1 MSPSLVLD
9 PKGQLFMA
17 VGSPGGSTI
26 ITSVFQVISN
36 VVDFGL
42 PLNFAVSLP
51 RVHHQ
56 GLPDTLQY
64 EVGGLPESSLKAI
77 ARMGHASV
85 PRERIGDVEAIL
97 RRPDGTLEAVA
108 DPRRQGQAAGH

>member
-1 MSPSLVLD
+1 MTASIVRETAMRAPV
-9 PKGQLFMA
+9 KA
-17 VGSPGGSTI
+17 AGGSTI

-36 VVDFGL
+36 VIDFGL

-64 EVGGLPESSLKAI
+64 EVGGLPASTLEAI
-77 ARMGHASV
+77 QAMGHAAT

-108 DPRRQGQAAGH
+108 DPRRQGEAAGH